1 MSKVVLILHTDDLA
15 GAELFIDRKY
25 IGITSKRTMTLRKAI
40 EEIDNNI
47 IIWEEINID
56 TYLTE
61 KERNLFLFKTENFF
75 ITEEEQD
82 NILEGNIDYAFDIIK
97 GRLK

>member
-1 MSKVVLILHTDDLA
+1 MSKVILVLHTDDLV

-25 IGITSKRTMTLRKAI
+25 IGITSKRTITLHKVI

-47 IIWEEINID
+47 IIEEVNID

-61 KERNLFLFKTENFF
+61 KERNLFLFKTENFY

>member
-1 MSKVVLILHTDDLA
+1 MSKVILVLHTDDLV

-25 IGITSKRTMTLRKAI
+25 IGIISKRTITLRKAI

-47 IIWEEINID
+47 IIEEVNID

-82 NILEGNIDYAFDIIK
+82 SILEGNIDYAFDIIK

>member
-1 MSKVVLILHTDDLA
+1 MSKVILVLHTDDLV

-25 IGITSKRTMTLRKAI
+25 IGITSKRTITLRKAI

-47 IIWEEINID
+47 IIEEVNID

-82 NILEGNIDYAFDIIK
+82 SILEGNIDYAFDIIK

>member
-1 MSKVVLILHTDDLA
+1 MSKVVLVLHTDDLM
-15 GAELFIDRKY
+15 GAVFFINRKY
-25 IGITSKRTMTLRKAI
+25 IGITSKKTITLRKAI

-47 IIWEEINID
+47 IIEEVNID

-61 KERNLFLFKTENFF
+61 KERNLFLFKIENFF

-82 NILEGNIDYAFDIIK
+82 SILEGNIDYAFDIIK

>member
-1 MSKVVLILHTDDLA
+1 MSKVILVLHTDDLV

-25 IGITSKRTMTLRKAI
+25 IGITSKRTITLRKAI

-47 IIWEEINID
+47 IIEEVNID

-82 NILEGNIDYAFDIIK
+82 SILEGNIDYAFDTIK

>member
-1 MSKVVLILHTDDLA
+1 MSKVILVLHTDDLV

-25 IGITSKRTMTLRKAI
+25 IGITSKRTITLRKAI

-47 IIWEEINID
+47 IIEEVNID

>member
-1 MSKVVLILHTDDLA
+1 MSKVILVLHTDNLV

-25 IGITSKRTMTLRKAI
+25 IGITSKRTITLRKAI

-47 IIWEEINID
+47 IIEEVNID

-82 NILEGNIDYAFDIIK
+82 SILEGNIDYAFDIIK

>member
-1 MSKVVLILHTDDLA
+1 MSKVILVLHTDDLV

-25 IGITSKRTMTLRKAI
+25 IGITSKRTITLHKAI

-47 IIWEEINID
+47 IIEEINID

-82 NILEGNIDYAFDIIK
+82 SILEGNIDYAFDIIK

>member
-1 MSKVVLILHTDDLA
+1 MSKVILVLHTDDLV

-25 IGITSKRTMTLRKAI
+25 IGITSKRTITLRKAV

-47 IIWEEINID
+47 IIEEVNID

-61 KERNLFLFKTENFF
+61 KERNLFLFKTENFY

-82 NILEGNIDYAFDIIK
+82 SILEGNIDYAFDIIK

>member
-1 MSKVVLILHTDDLA
+1 MSKVILVLHTDDLV

-25 IGITSKRTMTLRKAI
+25 IGITSKRTIILRKAI

-47 IIWEEINID
+47 IIEEVNID

-82 NILEGNIDYAFDIIK
+82 SILEGNIDYAFDIIK

>member
-1 MSKVVLILHTDDLA
+1 MSKVILVLHTDDLV

-47 IIWEEINID
+47 IIEEINID

-82 NILEGNIDYAFDIIK
+82 SILEGNIDYAFDIIK

>member
-1 MSKVVLILHTDDLA
+1 MPKVILVLHTNDLA

-25 IGITSKRTMTLRKAI
+25 IGITSKRTVTLRKAI

>member
-1 MSKVVLILHTDDLA
+1 MSKVILVLHTDDLA

-47 IIWEEINID
+47 IIEEVNID

-82 NILEGNIDYAFDIIK
+82 SILEGNIDYAFDIIK

>member
-1 MSKVVLILHTDDLA
+1 MSKVILVLHTDDLV

-25 IGITSKRTMTLRKAI
+25 IGITSKRTITLRKAI

-47 IIWEEINID
+47 IIEEVNID

-82 NILEGNIDYAFDIIK
+82 SILEI
-97 GRLK
+97 

>member
-1 MSKVVLILHTDDLA
+1 MSKVILVLHTDDLV

-25 IGITSKRTMTLRKAI
+25 IGITSKRTITLRKAI

-47 IIWEEINID
+47 IIEEVNID

-61 KERNLFLFKTENFF
+61 KERNLFLFKTENFY

-82 NILEGNIDYAFDIIK
+82 SILEGNIDYAFDIIK

>member
-1 MSKVVLILHTDDLA
+1 MPKVVLVLHTDDLA

-25 IGITSKRTMTLRKAI
+25 IGITSKRTVTLRKAI

-82 NILEGNIDYAFDIIK
+82 SILEGNIDYAFDIIK

>member
-1 MSKVVLILHTDDLA
+1 MSKVILVLHTDDLM

-25 IGITSKRTMTLRKAI
+25 IGITSKRTITLRKAI

-47 IIWEEINID
+47 IIEEVNID

-82 NILEGNIDYAFDIIK
+82 SILEGNIDYAFDIIK

>member
-25 IGITSKRTMTLRKAI
+25 IGITSKRTVTLRKAI

>member
-1 MSKVVLILHTDDLA
+1 MSKVILVLHTDDLV

-25 IGITSKRTMTLRKAI
+25 IGITSKRTITLRKAI

-47 IIWEEINID
+47 IIEEINID

-82 NILEGNIDYAFDIIK
+82 SILEGNIDYAFDIIK

>member
-1 MSKVVLILHTDDLA
+1 MSKVILVLHTDDLA

-25 IGITSKRTMTLRKAI
+25 IGITSKRTMLLHKAI

-47 IIWEEINID
+47 IIEEVNID

-82 NILEGNIDYAFDIIK
+82 SILEGNIDYAFDIIK

>member
-1 MSKVVLILHTDDLA
+1 MSKVILVLHTDDLV

-25 IGITSKRTMTLRKAI
+25 IGITNKRTITLRKAI

-47 IIWEEINID
+47 IIEEVNID

>member
-1 MSKVVLILHTDDLA
+1 MPKVVLVLHTNDLA

-25 IGITSKRTMTLRKAI
+25 IGITSKRTVTLRKAI

-47 IIWEEINID
+47 IIEEVNID

-82 NILEGNIDYAFDIIK
+82 SILEGNIDYAFDIIK

>member
-1 MSKVVLILHTDDLA
+1 MPKVVLVLHTNDLA

-25 IGITSKRTMTLRKAI
+25 IGITSKRTITLRKAI

-82 NILEGNIDYAFDIIK
+82 SILEGNIDYAFDIIK